1 MRRSPS
7 TAEALPALTCAR
19 CTTPSLTSVE
29 EVDAVVEL
37 NVAPDIVAV
46 EEYRYIAPPC
56 PHQRG
61 HAVKA

>member
-19 CTTPSLTSVE
+19 CTTPSLTAVE
-29 EVDAVVEL
+29 DAVVEL
-37 NVAPDIVAV
+37 NVVPDIVAV
-46 EEYRYIAPPC
+46 EYCRNIAPPC

>member
-7 TAEALPALTCAR
+7 TAEALPASMCAR
-19 CTTPSLTSVE
+19 CTTPSLTLVE
-29 EVDAVVEL
+29 VEDAVVEL
-37 NVAPDIVAV
+37 NVVPDIVAV
-46 EEYRYIAPPC
+46 EPYRYIAPPC

>member
-7 TAEALPALTCAR
+7 TAEALPALMCAR
-19 CTTPSLTSVE
+19 CTTRSLTSVE
-29 EVDAVVEL
+29 VAVVEL
-37 NVAPDIVAV
+37 NVVPDIVAV
-46 EEYRYIAPPC
+46 EEDRYIAPPC

>member
-19 CTTPSLTSVE
+19 CTTPSLTWVE
-29 EVDAVVEL
+29 DAVVEL
-37 NVAPDIVAV
+37 NVVPDIVAV
-46 EEYRYIAPPC
+46 VPSATNIAPPC

>member
-19 CTTPSLTSVE
+19 CTTLSLTLAA
-29 EVDAVVEL
+29 DAAVEL
-37 NVAPDIVAV
+37 NVVPDIVTA
-46 EEYRYIAPPC
+46 EASIFTAPPC